1 MVTFTDLW
9 QLLYD
14 HGSSNYYKHDC
25 NQIFESLE
33 PARRQR
39 LYDNISRKLSEGK
52 FVSFNPL
59 EAIHDNMPRKLLP
72 KANEPTN
79 YNRSSLTPPAPI
91 KPACYKGEWGMYTQ
105 QDIDLFHLKTKDK
118 NGVQ

>member
-9 QLLYD
+9 RLLYD

-39 LYDNISRKLSEGK
+39 LYDNIDGKLRAGK

-59 EAIHDNMPRKLLP
+59 EAIHDNMPRKLQP

-79 YNRSSLTPPAPI
+79 YNGARSFPDEPLVIAKYGNAAGIYTLREAKLYGMQII
-91 KPACYKGEWGMYTQ
+91 KP
-105 QDIDLFHLKTKDK
+105 F
-118 NGVQ
+118 NP